1 MICFPNAKINLGL
14 TIVEKRSDG
23 FHNIETV
30 FYPINWCDALEVIEN
45 KRFQKG
51 DEKINLSLSGIVVEG
66 NTQDNL
72 ISKAY
77 KLIDA
82 AYNLPPVKA
91 HLHKVIPMGAGL
103 GGGSSDA
110 AFFIKLLNDK
120 FSLNLPAIEQLNF
133 AKHLGSDCAFF
144 IENKPVYANE
154 KGDVFSEVEID
165 LSRYRIVVVYPA
177 VQSSTAL
184 AYKGVVP
191 AKPQKN
197 IQSII
202 AGKIKNWKEDLV
214 NDFEKTIFLQHPEL
228 QNIKN
233 TFCSKGALYASMSGS
248 GSAVYGV
255 FKNDVDVKEFSF
267 PNNYLIW
274 KSK

>member
-14 TIVEKRSDG
+14 NIVEKRSDG

-45 KRFQKG
+45 KEFQKG
-51 DEKINLSLSGIVVEG
+51 DEKINLSLSGIAVEG

-77 KLIDA
+77 KLIDTA
-82 AYNLPPVKA
+82 HNLPPVKV
-91 HLHKVIPMGAGL
+91 HLHKNIPMGAGL

-120 FSLNLPAIEQLNF
+120 FLLNLSANEQLNF
-133 AKHLGSDCAFF
+133 AKQLGSDCAFF
-144 IENKPVYANE
+144 IENKPVYASG
-154 KGDVFSEVEID
+154 KGDVFSRVEID
-165 LSRYRIVVVYPA
+165 LRRYCIIVVYPA
-177 VQSSTAL
+177 THSNTAL

-191 AKPQKN
+191 FKPQKN

-202 AGKIKNWKEDLV
+202 TNEIKNWKEDLA

-233 TFCSKGALYASMSGS
+233 TFYSKGALYASMSGS

-267 PNNYLIW
+267 PNNHLIW

>member
-14 TIVEKRSDG
+14 NIVEKRSDG

-45 KRFQKG
+45 KEFQKG
-51 DEKINLSLSGIVVEG
+51 DEKTNLSLSGIVVEG

-77 KLIDA
+77 KLLDA
-82 AYNLPPVKA
+82 TYNLPPVKT
-91 HLHKVIPMGAGL
+91 HLHKNIPMGAGL

-120 FSLNLPAIEQLNF
+120 ISLNLSATEQLNF
-133 AKHLGSDCAFF
+133 AKQLGSDCAFF
-144 IENKPVYANE
+144 IKNQPVYASG

-165 LSRYRIVVVYPA
+165 LSQYCIVVIYPA
-177 VQSSTAL
+177 VHSNTAL

-202 AGKIKNWKEDLV
+202 TSEIRNWKEDLV

-233 TFCSKGALYASMSGS
+233 NFYTKGALYASISGS
-248 GSAVYGV
+248 GSAVFGI
-255 FKNDVDVKEFSF
+255 FKSDVDVKEFNL
-267 PNNYLIW
+267 PNDYLIW

>member
-14 TIVEKRSDG
+14 NIVEKRSDG

-30 FYPINWCDALEVIEN
+30 FYPINWCDAIEVIEN
-45 KRFQKG
+45 KEFQKG
-51 DEKINLSLSGIVVEG
+51 DEKTNLSLSGIVVEG

-72 ISKAY
+72 IVKAY
-77 KLIDA
+77 KLLDA
-82 AYNLPPVKA
+82 VHNLPPIKT

-110 AFFIKLLNDK
+110 AFFIKLLNNK
-120 FSLNLPAIEQLNF
+120 FSLNLPATEQLNF
-133 AKHLGSDCAFF
+133 AKQLGSDCAFF
-144 IENKPVYANE
+144 IENKPVYASG
-154 KGDVFSEVEID
+154 KGDVFTEVEID
-165 LSRYRIVVVYPA
+165 LSQYCIVIVYPA
-177 VQSSTAL
+177 VHSNTAL
-184 AYKGVVP
+184 AYKGVVLV
-191 AKPQKN
+191 KPQKN
-197 IQSII
+197 IQLII
-202 AGKIKNWKEDLV
+202 ASDIKNWKEDLV

-233 TFCSKGALYASMSGS
+233 TFYSKGALYASMSGS
-248 GSAVYGV
+248 GSAVYSIL
-255 FKNDVDVKEFSF
+255 KNDVDIKEFSF